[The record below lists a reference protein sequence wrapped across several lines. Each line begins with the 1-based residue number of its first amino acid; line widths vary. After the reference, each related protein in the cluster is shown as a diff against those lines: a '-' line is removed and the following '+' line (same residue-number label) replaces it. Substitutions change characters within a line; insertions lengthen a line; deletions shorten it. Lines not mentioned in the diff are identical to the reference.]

1 MVHLV
6 LRATLAKESRHE
18 VAEIKRQIAKSLRF
32 RLKQRGGTVD
42 ALARDTG
49 TSHNAI
55 RRVLDEHKTA
65 ITLHTLVRTANGL
78 GYRLRLSM
86 EPAIERIE
94 HVPTPR
100 EAEPLMAA
108 LGRGLDRRPARR

>member
-1 MVHLV
+1 M
-6 LRATLAKESRHE
+6 
-18 VAEIKRQIAKSLRF
+18 AEIKRQIAKSLRF
-32 RLKQRGGTVD
+32 RLKQRGVTVA
-42 ALARDTG
+42 ALARDR
-49 TSHNAI
+49 TSRTAI
-55 RRVLDEHKTA
+55 RRVLDERTTA

-78 GYRLRLSM
+78 GYRLRLSI

-94 HVPTPR
+94 YVPTPR

>member
-1 MVHLV
+1 M
-6 LRATLAKESRHE
+6 AKESRHE
-18 VAEIKRQIAKSLRF
+18 LPEIKRQIAKSLRF
-32 RLKQRGGTVD
+32 RLKQRGVTV
-42 ALARDTG
+42 ASLARDTG
-49 TSHNAI
+49 TSHPAI
-55 RRVLDEHKTA
+55 RRVLDERTTA

-78 GYRLRLSM
+78 GYRLRLSI